1 LKAAAYLYSLSF
13 SNEAIMA
20 NRRKSSTL
28 EVIPSARRLVLSL
41 RDVGYDFVHAVA
53 DLVDN
58 SIAAG
63 ASLVDI
69 DLHFDGRD
77 SWLRIVDNG
86 RGMSGSEI
94 TEAVRYGSQKDYD
107 IEDLGKFG
115 LGLKTAS
122 MSQCRRLSV
131 ASRPVGERPR
141 IEARQLDLDHIERSD
156 RWEVFVLR
164 SEERP
169 RELVEPLTNGS
180 GTVVLWEQLDR
191 VLGYKVPWGERAKAG
206 LLTLAEQLELHLSM
220 VFHRFLAGEISR
232 RPKFTIRL
240 NGVRLEP
247 WDPFARKEKATEI
260 LPPREIEVSTQNGV
274 GIVRCQPYVLPPRER
289 FSREEEF
296 NKLGGPARW
305 NAQQGFY
312 IYRSNRMIQSGGWCR
327 LRTFDEHTKL
337 ARIALDFFPDMDSA
351 FEINVAKTRVILPS
365 DLRDRLKG
373 VVDEVVSRAQKVYR
387 QASTSRSTTETRRST
402 PPPRGAGQIRQLP
415 DTAPLV
421 VHRESLGIRS
431 SLEAAATSVGESHAL
446 SRIIKVLQ
454 STSPEVARALG
465 W

>member
-1 LKAAAYLYSLSF
+1 
-13 SNEAIMA
+13 MA
-20 NRRKSSTL
+20 NRRKSSTV

-58 SIAAG
+58 SITAG

-77 SWLRIVDNG
+77 SWLRIFDNG
-86 RGMSGSEI
+86 RGMSGPEI
-94 TEAVRYGSQKDYD
+94 TEAIRYGSQKDYD
-107 IEDLGKFG
+107 VEDLGKFG

-131 ASRPVGERPR
+131 ASRPKGERAR

-169 RELVEPLTNGS
+169 LELVEPLANGS

-206 LLTLAEQLELHLSM
+206 LLNLAEQLEMHLSM
-220 VFHRFLAGEISR
+220 VFHRFLAGEIPR
-232 RPKFTIRL
+232 RSKLVIRF
-240 NGVRLEP
+240 NGDRLEP
-247 WDPFARKEKATEI
+247 WDPFARKERATEV
-260 LPPREIEVSTQNGV
+260 LPSREIEVSTQNGV
-274 GIVRCQPYVLPPRER
+274 GIVRCQPYVLPPKEK

-296 NKLGGPARW
+296 NRLGGPARW

-327 LRTFDEHTKL
+327 FRIPEEHVKL

-351 FEINVAKTRVILPS
+351 FEINVAKTRVILPA

-373 VVDEVVSRAQKVYR
+373 VVEEVASRAQKVYR
-387 QASTSRSTTETRRST
+387 QSSKSGSSSETRLST
-402 PPPRGAGQIRQLP
+402 LPPRAVGQIRQPP
-415 DTAPLV
+415 DIAPLA

-431 SLEAAATSVGESHAL
+431 GLEAAAKSVGESHAL
-446 SRIIKVLQ
+446 LRIIKTLQ